1 MPTPTATALDNT
13 DEHSTTALYRAAVGE
28 VNSAYY
34 LPLFARF
41 EAADRAGLSWNGS
54 AALYTLNWL
63 AFRQLWHVALV
74 YAGTLVTLA
83 LGIFGI
89 GRLVF
94 QFSDTT
100 QWALAGGLV
109 LLSVLLPGL
118 GGNALLHAATRKRME
133 TALKATHTVAEA
145 CTLLNRKAPTR
156 KGLIAQMLANGL
168 SLALLGYAWVQF
180 EGWTPEAISVA
191 VPADARNVAVGRT
204 IDGAPPAAVATPA
217 ASAAAAPAS
226 SASAPAP
233 ALSASAPSAPA
244 LAASAPSP
252 AASTPVRAASA
263 AAPVPT
269 PPAVL
274 PAPAVPARLPASA
287 PAKPAAKPPVV
298 TGSAG
303 APSAKTTP
311 VATPR
316 VTAPAPAK
324 IILLSKPVAIDSA
337 AARAA
342 LEAANPAAPADAAT
356 QRFAVLVGL
365 FAQENN
371 ARNAYTQLMD
381 SDLPAQSQR
390 VRTPQGLRTRVS
402 VGPFETQAEAERA
415 VDKIRA
421 MGLDAQV
428 TSQ

>member
-1 MPTPTATALDNT
+1 MPTPADTALDNT

-63 AFRQLWHVALV
+63 AFRQMWHAALV
-74 YAGTLVTLA
+74 YAGALVTLA

-89 GRLVF
+89 GRLLF
-94 QFSDTT
+94 QFSDAT
-100 QWALAGGLV
+100 QWTLAGGLV

-145 CTLLNRKAPTR
+145 CTLLSRKAPTR
-156 KGLIAQMLANGL
+156 KGLIAQMLANVL
-168 SLALLGYAWVQF
+168 ALALLGYAWVQF

-191 VPADARNVAVGRT
+191 VPVDARNVAVGRT
-204 IDGAPPAAVATPA
+204 VDRSPPAAVATSAALA
-217 ASAAAAPAS
+217 ASASAGSASAPVPSLAASAPVVATSAPTPVASAPVRTASTAAPATTPQAVVSSPAAPAS
-226 SASAPAP
+226 S
-233 ALSASAPSAPA
+233 
-244 LAASAPSP
+244 
-252 AASTPVRAASA
+252 
-263 AAPVPT
+263 
-269 PPAVL
+269 
-274 PAPAVPARLPASA
+274 PASA
-287 PAKPAAKPPVV
+287 PAKPAAKPSGVA
-298 TGSAG
+298 GAAG

-311 VATPR
+311 TATPR

-324 IILLSKPVAIDSA
+324 IILLSKPIAAESA

-342 LEAANPAAPADAAT
+342 LETANPAAAAAT
-356 QRFAVLVGL
+356 QRFAVFVGL

-381 SDLPAQSQR
+381 AELPVQSQR
-390 VRTPQGLRTRVS
+390 IRTQQGLRTRVS